1 VQHSVK
7 DNLIAAIRHVL
18 RPLCRIAI
26 RNGVQFGDLSQ
37 ALQDALA
44 AAASSELKNAGHE
57 RPSDDEIGRVTGM
70 SMEQIQASSER
81 PGFTGSGVVAY
92 SWASVKV
99 LAGWNSDSDYL
110 GPYGLVLDI
119 PFREDEK
126 KSDGRSFERLVLKYA
141 GPGVSAQGVL
151 NELIKSQNVMGIGEG
166 FYRCVTRTYIAERL
180 SPENIQIFAET
191 MHNVIG
197 TLAVNL
203 KRTVPGTGLLERKV
217 FADFGLREE
226 DLAKFNAFIRV
237 RGQVFADEVDNW
249 LSDYSNTE
257 RQGPIKTGIGLY
269 HYIESDEDRDAYAKS
284 LGKGTE
290 NEK

>member
-1 VQHSVK
+1 M
-7 DNLIAAIRHVL
+7 
-18 RPLCRIAI
+18 
-26 RNGVQFGDLSQ
+26 QFDDLSH

-44 AAASSELKNAGHE
+44 GAAKAELQNVGHE
-57 RPSDDEIGRVTGM
+57 MPSDDEIGRVTGM
-70 SMEQIQASSER
+70 SMEQVQASSNR
-81 PGFTGSGVVAY
+81 PDLQASGVVAY
-92 SWASVKV
+92 SWASAKV
-99 LAGWNSDSDYL
+99 LAGWNADSDYL
-110 GPYGLVLDI
+110 GPYGLVLDV
-119 PFREDEK
+119 PFREVEK
-126 KSDGRSFERLVLKYA
+126 KSDGRSFERLVLKYG

-151 NELIKSQNVMGIGEG
+151 NELIKSQNVVGIGEG

-197 TLAVNL
+197 SLAVNL

-249 LSDYSNTE
+249 LSDYSNTD

-284 LGKGTE
+284 LGKASE